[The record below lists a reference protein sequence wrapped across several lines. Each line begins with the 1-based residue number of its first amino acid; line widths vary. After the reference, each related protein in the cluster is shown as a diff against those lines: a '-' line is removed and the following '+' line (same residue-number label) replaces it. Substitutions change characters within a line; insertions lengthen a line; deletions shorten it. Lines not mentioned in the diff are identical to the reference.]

1 MEIGQISPHSLHCLD
16 ALHWSPFLRFLAQIF
31 CALLFILRTIGIT
44 VFLHGRSHTYV
55 VSMMG
60 LPLGANGILTIPY
73 INLASQ
79 NLNAAFFSFQ
89 KKFCWVSL
97 TSNHDKLSAFIICI
111 PEFSFGVIWGDI
123 AKRHC
128 NVGFTIAIFR
138 VFWFLCKINRPLP
151 LFIIVLTSLSTASF
165 WLQKYSLQ
173 KILFAKNSDFTH
185 HRSHTSSF
193 WLVARTSSNLAS
205 NLLQLQYNL

>member
-1 MEIGQISPHSLHCLD
+1 MRCTDLRSFNFLHKFC
-16 ALHWSPFLRFLAQIF
+16 
-31 CALLFILRTIGIT
+31 CALLFILHTIGIT

-97 TSNHDKLSAFIICI
+97 TSNHDKLSAFILQVCI
-111 PEFSFGVIWGDI
+111 PEFSLVIFEGTLPNAIAMLVLHLQYFECFGLY
-123 AKRHC
+123 AKST
-128 NVGFTIAIFR
+128 G
-138 VFWFLCKINRPLP
+138 PLP

-165 WLQKYSLQ
+165 WL
-173 KILFAKNSDFTH
+173 
-185 HRSHTSSF
+185 
-193 WLVARTSSNLAS
+193 
-205 NLLQLQYNL
+205 

>member
-1 MEIGQISPHSLHCLD
+1 MPRRGRKKQLEALKWKLD
-16 ALHWSPFLRFLAQIF
+16 RFLLTPFIAQMRCTDLRSF
-31 CALLFILRTIGIT
+31 NFLHKFCCALLFILHTIGIT

-97 TSNHDKLSAFIICI
+97 TSNHDKLSAFIQGVFLTGTPPKNCKCKKVNLGQVRCI
-111 PEFSFGVIWGDI
+111 QADLR
-123 AKRHC
+123 RHR
-128 NVGFTIAIFR
+128 FT
-138 VFWFLCKINRPLP
+138 
-151 LFIIVLTSLSTASF
+151 
-165 WLQKYSLQ
+165 
-173 KILFAKNSDFTH
+173 
-185 HRSHTSSF
+185 
-193 WLVARTSSNLAS
+193 
-205 NLLQLQYNL
+205 